1 MGAAMG
7 ALIWIGAAATLAG
20 VGLLLW
26 CVRRALALRKA
37 GLPDADLR
45 AGLQTVVTVNMAAL
59 GLSALGLGLVVAGI
73 LLG

>member
-1 MGAAMG
+1 MTDAM
-7 ALIWIGAAATLAG
+7 IWIGAAATLAG

-26 CVRRALALRKA
+26 CVRRALTLRKA
-37 GLPDADLR
+37 GLADADLR
-45 AGLQTVVTVNMAAL
+45 SGLQKIVAVNMAAL